1 MPWTDK
7 NDALDWQS
15 YFHQRNRFVAALLH
29 SQYPRGGRM
38 VQESFNHQIKHLVS
52 MQYSTVALRHKALE
66 DVLDGPGR
74 LHDDLP
80 DEAGRGAGVREAV
93 HRRRARGRP
102 RRLPAGAPQE
112 AAAQGDTTTSPCPS
126 GLEQRFSALVAPIR
140 QLKKPREL
148 SREFPE
154 VELPAMDAKWYRL
167 TSVDSAV
174 VSMPDGTS
182 AALYQR
188 DPEMFRDLTRKTIEI
203 HRRLLPGVAAPGRR
217 VPPGARRR
225 DLTGRRGRRPS
236 RPGWTALMTG
246 SATIAGATPELP
258 PLVPA
263 SHNNGLLEVFRRRYL
278 LRLLVRSTVQARY
291 QGTFLGWFW
300 SYLQPAVRFCMYYF
314 VFQILIERGGPDVYP
329 FAIHLVCG
337 MVVVHFF
344 TETFNG
350 GTRSL
355 VSNRGL
361 IVKLPMPRELFP
373 VATMLV
379 AFWHTVPM
387 VVITI
392 FVSVLLGW
400 TPDPMGML
408 AAVLALLLVAVL
420 GLALALMFS
429 VANVFFRDFSKV
441 TQTLTQFTTFSVPM
455 IYPYSMVAER
465 FDERPLGDRHLHAQP
480 DRGGGAA
487 DAALLLAAAHQRPR
501 GVEGRSASRPT
512 CGAAG

>member
-1 MPWTDK
+1 MT
-7 NDALDWQS
+7 S
-15 YFHQRNRFVAALLH
+15 
-29 SQYPRGGRM
+29 
-38 VQESFNHQIKHLVS
+38 
-52 MQYSTVALRHKALE
+52 ST
-66 DVLDGPGR
+66 
-74 LHDDLP
+74 
-80 DEAGRGAGVREAV
+80 
-93 HRRRARGRP
+93 
-102 RRLPAGAPQE
+102 
-112 AAAQGDTTTSPCPS
+112 
-126 GLEQRFSALVAPIR
+126 
-140 QLKKPREL
+140 
-148 SREFPE
+148 
-154 VELPAMDAKWYRL
+154 
-167 TSVDSAV
+167 
-174 VSMPDGTS
+174 
-182 AALYQR
+182 
-188 DPEMFRDLTRKTIEI
+188 TI
-203 HRRLLPGVAAPGRR
+203 
-217 VPPGARRR
+217 
-225 DLTGRRGRRPS
+225 S
-236 RPGWTALMTG
+236 
-246 SATIAGATPELP
+246 GATPELP

-314 VFQILIERGGPDVYP
+314 VFQILIQRGGPDVYP

-337 MVVVHFF
+337 MVIVHFF

-387 VVITI
+387 VVITV
-392 FVSVLLGW
+392 FASVLLGW
-400 TPDPMGML
+400 TPDPLGLL
-408 AAVLALLLVAVL
+408 AAVMALMLVAVL

-465 FDERPLGDRHLHAQP
+465 FKSVPWVADVYMLNPIAEAVLLMQRCFWLPLTTDP
-480 DRGGGAA
+480 EAA
-487 DAALLLAAAHQRPR
+487 RVEAFPADLWSR
-501 GVEGRSASRPT
+501 GVIMLVLSFVALGLAQIWFSKLERRVPERL
-512 CGAAG
+512 

>member
-1 MPWTDK
+1 MT
-7 NDALDWQS
+7 S
-15 YFHQRNRFVAALLH
+15 
-29 SQYPRGGRM
+29 
-38 VQESFNHQIKHLVS
+38 
-52 MQYSTVALRHKALE
+52 ST
-66 DVLDGPGR
+66 
-74 LHDDLP
+74 
-80 DEAGRGAGVREAV
+80 
-93 HRRRARGRP
+93 
-102 RRLPAGAPQE
+102 
-112 AAAQGDTTTSPCPS
+112 
-126 GLEQRFSALVAPIR
+126 
-140 QLKKPREL
+140 
-148 SREFPE
+148 
-154 VELPAMDAKWYRL
+154 
-167 TSVDSAV
+167 
-174 VSMPDGTS
+174 
-182 AALYQR
+182 
-188 DPEMFRDLTRKTIEI
+188 
-203 HRRLLPGVAAPGRR
+203 
-217 VPPGARRR
+217 
-225 DLTGRRGRRPS
+225 
-236 RPGWTALMTG
+236 
-246 SATIAGATPELP
+246 TIAGSTPAPP

-263 SHNNGLLEVFRRRYL
+263 SHNNGLLEVFRRHYL

-314 VFQILIERGGPDVYP
+314 VFQVLIERGGADVYP

-379 AFWHTVPM
+379 ALWHTVPM

-400 TPDPMGML
+400 TPDPVGLL
-408 AAVLALLLVAVL
+408 AAGMALLLVGVL

-465 FDERPLGDRHLHAQP
+465 FDKVPWVADVYMLNPVAEAVLLMQRCFWLPLTNDP
-480 DRGGGAA
+480 EAA
-487 DAALLLAAAHQRPR
+487 KVEGFPADLWSR
-501 GVEGRSASRPT
+501 GVIMLVLSFVALGLAQIWFSKLERRVPERL
-512 CGAAG
+512 